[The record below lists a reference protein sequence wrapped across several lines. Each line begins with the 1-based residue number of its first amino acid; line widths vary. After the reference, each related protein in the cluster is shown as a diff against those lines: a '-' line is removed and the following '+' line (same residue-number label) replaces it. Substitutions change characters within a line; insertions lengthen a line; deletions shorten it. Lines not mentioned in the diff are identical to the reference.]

1 MELVNTDVI
10 NNDDQTRKR
19 KTKNTHLYQRNI
31 IKSAKLIG
39 SSYVNHRKK
48 EVPALIVGESCR

>member
-1 MELVNTDVI
+1 MDLVNTDVV

-19 KTKNTHLYQRNI
+19 KNKNTHLYQRNI
-31 IKSAKLIG
+31 IKSAKLTG

-48 EVPALIVGESCR
+48 QVPALIVGEPCR